1 VPDVFS
7 ATIWLLAGFFNES
20 IDVDKNKKPKA
31 VDWKSALKMM
41 QKPEGFLEK
50 LLGFKDIVDANL
62 VPQQN
67 VQFVKNNYLNL
78 PHFNPEA

>member
-1 VPDVFS
+1 
-7 ATIWLLAGFFNES
+7 
-20 IDVDKNKKPKA
+20 
-31 VDWKSALKMM
+31 MM